1 MSDQGGNGVGGTGQT
16 EPAMESAVQ
25 RQDPLIGQVLDAR
38 YRIDSVLG
46 EGGMGIVYK
55 AVHTALNK
63 PLAIKVLRSEVSKN
77 EQIVARFKQE
87 AQSASQIGNQHIIDI
102 SDFGMLPDGS
112 TYFVMEFLNGR
123 SLTAALEQERFTPE
137 RTIHIAKQLCKA
149 LGAAHEIGI
158 VHRDMKPDNVQ
169 LVERGDDDDFVKVLD
184 FGIAKVGGT
193 QSKLTQAGQV
203 FGTPHY
209 MSPEQCA
216 GTAVDHRTDIYAVG
230 VILYEMATGKVP
242 FDADHLMG
250 ILTKHLYENP
260 IPPHE
265 LPPPVN
271 VPPALEA
278 VILKCLA
285 KKPEQRYASMSE
297 LLEDLD
303 ALERGLTPKAV
314 VDHVA
319 RNTMAAQGGGTGLEL
334 DAPGRVTVGLG
345 QPTIPGRKP
354 LLPLAIGALV
364 VLGLGIGGF
373 ALLGRSSSS
382 DANVVKPADQGA
394 AAPQPAAPAPAPA
407 PAPQP
412 EPPAA
417 PPVAPPAQVTISS
430 SPAGAEVYRDD
441 ALLGNTPVTLDKPK
455 AGEHVELELRLSG
468 YQSKSFS
475 ITKMTEDEL
484 KVTLSKRATSTHSKP
499 PSRPQPAPV
508 ENKPKPKPK
517 PQHHGVDTEVL
528 DPWG

>member
-1 MSDQGGNGVGGTGQT
+1 MQ
-16 EPAMESAVQ
+16 Q
-25 RQDPLIGQVLDAR
+25 RQDPLIGQVLDGR
-38 YRIDSVLG
+38 YRIDAVLG

-55 AVHTALNK
+55 AVHAALNK
-63 PLAIKVLRSEVSKN
+63 PLAIKVLRPEVSKN

-102 SDFGMLPDGS
+102 SDFGQLPEGS
-112 TYFVMEFLNGR
+112 TYFVMEFLNGS
-123 SLTAALEQERFTPE
+123 SLTAALERERFTPA
-137 RTIHIAKQLCKA
+137 RTIHIAKQLCAA

-169 LVERGDDDDFVKVLD
+169 LVERGDDSDFVKVLD

-193 QSKLTQAGQV
+193 TSKLTQAGQV

-265 LPPPVN
+265 LPPPVD

-285 KKPEQRYASMSE
+285 KKPELRYQNMGE
-297 LLEDLD
+297 LLDDLE
-303 ALERGLTPKAV
+303 ALEQGLTPKAV
-314 VDHVA
+314 VAKVERTTLA
-319 RNTMAAQGGGTGLEL
+319 GQGPTTGSDLGV
-334 DAPGRVTVGLG
+334 PGRVTVGLG
-345 QPTIPGRKP
+345 QPAIPGRRP
-354 LLPLAIGALV
+354 LLPLAIGGV
-364 VLGLGIGGF
+364 VL
-373 ALLGRSSSS
+373 LLAGVGVFVWSMSSS
-382 DANVVKPADQGA
+382 DTNVVKPASEPPQQAAAGPA
-394 AAPQPAAPAPAPA
+394 APAEPAPAAPQAAQPAQQPPAAPQPT
-407 PAPQP
+407 
-412 EPPAA
+412 EI
-417 PPVAPPAQVTISS
+417 TIRSE
-430 SPAGAEVYRDD
+430 PAGAEVYRNN
-441 ALLGNTPVTLDKPK
+441 ALIGTTPVAVPKPS
-455 AGEHVELELRLSG
+455 GSEQMELELRLSG
-468 YQSKSFS
+468 YEPRTFS
-475 ITKMTEDEL
+475 ITAMTEDDFKL
-484 KVTLSKRATSTHSKP
+484 TLSKRSSSHRSSPAHAAPP
-499 PSRPQPAPV
+499 PSENHPPKQPKRPERQ
-508 ENKPKPKPK
+508 KR
-517 PQHHGVDTEVL
+517 GVDTEVL

>member
-1 MSDQGGNGVGGTGQT
+1 
-16 EPAMESAVQ
+16 MESVLQ
-25 RQDPLIGQVLDAR
+25 RQDPLIGQVLDGR
-38 YRIDSVLG
+38 YRITAVLG

-55 AVHTALNK
+55 AVHIALNK
-63 PLAIKVLRSEVSKN
+63 PLAIKVLRPEVSKN
-77 EQIVARFKQE
+77 EEIVARFKQE

-112 TYFVMEFLNGR
+112 TYFVMEFLNGV
-123 SLTAALEQERFTPE
+123 SLTTALERGRFTPE
-137 RTIHIAKQLCKA
+137 RTMHIAKQLCQA

-158 VHRDMKPDNVQ
+158 IHRDMKPDNVQ
-169 LVERGDDDDFVKVLD
+169 LVERGDDEDFVKVLD

-216 GTAVDHRTDIYAVG
+216 GTNVDHRTDIYAVG
-230 VILYEMATGKVP
+230 VMLYEMATGKVP

-285 KKPEQRYASMSE
+285 KKPELRYSSMGE
-297 LLEDLD
+297 LLEDVE
-303 ALERGLTPKAV
+303 AMERGRTPKAV
-314 VDHVA
+314 VDQVQ
-319 RNTMAAQGGGTGLEL
+319 RSTLSGQQGPVST

-345 QPTIPGRKP
+345 QPVPGRRSP
-354 LLPLAIGALV
+354 LPFVIGGAALV
-364 VLGLGIGGF
+364 VAGGIAF
-373 ALLGRSSSS
+373 FVATRSSS
-382 DANVVKPADQGA
+382 DQPNVVKPAGETAASNAPA
-394 AAPQPAAPAPAPA
+394 AAPSQPAPQAGTTPQPEQPAAPA
-407 PAPQP
+407 QP
-412 EPPAA
+412 P
-417 PPVAPPAQVTISS
+417 QVTINSE
-430 SPAGAEVYRDD
+430 PVGAEVYRGN
-441 ALLGNTPVTLDKPK
+441 ALLGNTPFTMPRPDADEQVQ
-455 AGEHVELELRLSG
+455 LELRQSG

-475 ITKMTEDEL
+475 ISAMTEDGL
-484 KVTLSKRATSTHSKP
+484 KVTLSRQSSGRHAPAAKP
-499 PSRPQPAPV
+499 GPAPAPAPAAPA
-508 ENKPKPKPK
+508 ETKPAKPKHPDR
-517 PQHHGVDTEVL
+517 QHHGVDTEVL

>member
-1 MSDQGGNGVGGTGQT
+1 MSDQGGNGVGGTNQT
-16 EPAMESAVQ
+16 QPAMESAVQ
-25 RQDPLIGQVLDAR
+25 RQDPLIGQVLDGR
-38 YRIDSVLG
+38 YRIESLLG

-63 PLAIKVLRSEVSKN
+63 PLAIKVLRQEVSKN

-102 SDFGMLPDGS
+102 SDFGALPDGS

-123 SLTAALEQERFTPE
+123 SLTGALEQGRFTPE
-137 RTIHIAKQLCKA
+137 RTIYIAKQLCKA

-169 LVERGDDDDFVKVLD
+169 LVQRGDDEDFVKVLD

-230 VILYEMATGKVP
+230 VMLYEMATGKVP

-271 VPPALEA
+271 VPPAMEA

-285 KKPEQRYASMSE
+285 KKPEQRYSSMSE
-297 LLEDLD
+297 LLDDLE

-314 VDHVA
+314 VDQVERSTLHG
-319 RNTMAAQGGGTGLEL
+319 QTGSPG
-334 DAPGRVTVGLG
+334 DSPGRVTVGLG
-345 QPTIPGRKP
+345 QPEIPGRRS
-354 LLPLAIGALV
+354 LLP
-364 VLGLGIGGF
+364 VLLGGVLLIGGGVAVF
-373 ALLGRSSSS
+373 ALMNHSSG
-382 DANVVKPADQGA
+382 DAANLVKPAA
-394 AAPQPAAPAPAPA
+394 AAPMPEPAPTPGAAPAPSPA
-407 PAPQP
+407 PLPAQPPQP
-412 EPPAA
+412 AQITIHSEPE
-417 PPVAPPAQVTISS
+417 
-430 SPAGAEVYRDD
+430 GAEVYRGD
-441 ALLGNTPVTLDKPK
+441 ALLGNTPVTLPKPQ
-455 AGEHVELELRLSG
+455 AAEEVELQLRLTG
-468 YQSKSFS
+468 YQTRSFG
-475 ITKMTEDEL
+475 ITAMTESEP
-484 KVTLSKRATSTHSKP
+484 KVTLSRQAASRHAP
-499 PSRPQPAPV
+499 PAPRPAAAPV
-508 ENKPKPKPK
+508 ENRPPRQPR
-517 PQHHGVDTEVL
+517 PRPDRQHHGVDTEVL